1 MSPILAISGIVA
13 VLALI
18 VLLIALIIVNARLR
32 RLIKGLQEPEL
43 WLPRRERRAHARKLL
58 QREDDEYQQQF
69 INKIMSGEITPGV
82 TPPKGTFQ

>member
-1 MSPILAISGIVA
+1 MKVLIIVGVIA
-13 VLALI
+13 LLALI

-32 RLIKGLQEPEL
+32 RLIKGLDEPQL
-43 WLPRRERRAHARKLL
+43 WLPRKERHARARKLL

-69 INKIMSGEITPGV
+69 INKIMSGELPGT

>member
-1 MSPILAISGIVA
+1 MKVVLAIIAIVV

-18 VLLIALIIVNARLR
+18 ALVVALVAVNARLR

-43 WLPRRERRAHARKLL
+43 WLPRKERQAHARKLL

-69 INKIMSGEITPGV
+69 INKVMSGELPGT